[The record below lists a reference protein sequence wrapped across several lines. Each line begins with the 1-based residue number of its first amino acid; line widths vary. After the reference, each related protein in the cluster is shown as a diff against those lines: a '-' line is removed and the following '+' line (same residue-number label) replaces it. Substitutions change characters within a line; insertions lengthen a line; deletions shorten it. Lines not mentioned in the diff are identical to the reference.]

1 MFFLAP
7 RTFFFFFFFTRIAGF
22 MAYVHVHHTI

>member
-7 RTFFFFFFFTRIAGF
+7 RTFFFFFTRIAGF

>member
-7 RTFFFFFFFTRIAGF
+7 RTFFFFFFTRIAGF